1 MHLYMPL
8 ENDCQNIAVLCFR
21 MTCIHILYGNCKVLH
36 FSIVMKTVEVYR
48 FSVEIESTIVQ
59 YVCALSRCLSL
70 HSVTSQ
76 LRSWW

>member
-1 MHLYMPL
+1 MHFYMPL
-8 ENDCQNIAVLCFR
+8 ENDCQNSALLCFR
-21 MTCIHILYGNCKVLH
+21 ITCMHNLWKLY
-36 FSIVMKTVEVYR
+36 FSIVMKTVGVYH

-70 HSVTSQ
+70 HSGTSQ